1 MTILCS
7 PCSVFP
13 VPAKKRF
20 TTLKSTKLCRTFLF
34 RFFVILALI
43 SSFLTLPAF
52 CQETEDSQIF
62 ISGFNAYQQKNYS
75 TAIAKLDE
83 VLQKYPDTPLRD
95 MTLFWLAR
103 AHFKSGHKDDA
114 ARVMSQFSREY
125 PDSPL
130 KGTVEE
136 ELLTLAAQYDKGVKQ
151 PAVISSPQPVENVAD
166 AQKAR
171 AEQERV
177 TAEKAEQRRIAAVK
191 AEQERVAAAKAEEA
205 RIAAVAA
212 ENKRQ
217 AALKAEAER
226 MATEKAEQE
235 RLAAE
240 KAEQQRIAAV
250 KAEQERVAAAKAEEE
265 RIAAVAAENKR

>member
-103 AHFKSGHKDDA
+103 AHFKSGHRDDA
-114 ARVMSQFSREY
+114 ARIMSQFSREY

-130 KGTVEE
+130 NGTVEE
-136 ELLTLAAQYDKGVKQ
+136 ELLTLAAQYDKGDKL
-151 PAVISSPQPVENVAD
+151 PAAVSPEKPVEQAAD
-166 AQKAR
+166 VQKTQ
-171 AEQERV
+171 AEQARL
-177 TAEKAEQRRIAAVK
+177 IAAK
-191 AEQERVAAAKAEEA
+191 AEQERADAA
-205 RIAAVAA
+205 
-212 ENKRQ
+212 
-217 AALKAEAER
+217 
-226 MATEKAEQE
+226 
-235 RLAAE
+235 
-240 KAEQQRIAAV
+240 
-250 KAEQERVAAAKAEEE
+250 
-265 RIAAVAAENKR
+265 